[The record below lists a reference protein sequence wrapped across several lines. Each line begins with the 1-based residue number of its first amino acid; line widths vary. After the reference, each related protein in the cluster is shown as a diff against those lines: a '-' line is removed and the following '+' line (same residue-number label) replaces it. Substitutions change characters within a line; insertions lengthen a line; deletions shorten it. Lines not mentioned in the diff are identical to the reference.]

1 MIWMGA
7 APIPWGPG
15 RQQGA
20 VEAPVASQLLRI
32 DLHLKRDKERRAGC
46 VGALLST
53 NPYPCNPNVLREG
66 HTMNPRILLVMPAA
80 RRERMLRLLDG
91 HSLDLSVADNLREVR
106 AKLTGPDAYDL
117 VLVDEDLPDG
127 CWRDLL
133 QLIAESPTMCE
144 VVVCSRFGDERL
156 WAEVIQCGAF
166 DLLAE
171 PFERLEVQRILESAL
186 SSHYMQRFGRRPTV
200 ARAS

>member
-1 MIWMGA
+1 
-7 APIPWGPG
+7 
-15 RQQGA
+15 
-20 VEAPVASQLLRI
+20 
-32 DLHLKRDKERRAGC
+32 
-46 VGALLST
+46 
-53 NPYPCNPNVLREG
+53 
-66 HTMNPRILLVMPAA
+66 MNPRILLAMPAA
-80 RRERMLRLLDG
+80 RRERMLRLLDR
-91 HSLDLSVADNLREVR
+91 HSMNLSVADNLREAR
-106 AKLTGPDAYDL
+106 AKLAGPDAYDL
-117 VLVDEDLPDG
+117 ALVDEDLPDG

-133 QLIAESPTMCE
+133 QLIAENSTMCE

-186 SSHYMQRFGRRPTV
+186 SSHYLQRFGRRPAA